1 MLNLPISLNAN
12 IYVIHSV
19 IYNVKSN
26 ENDNTWWYNGVKG
39 GGMWPLRLL
48 IYRKGDPAEE
58 TLKGISG
65 VSRLFLYCFVC
76 RFGNGTASCSF
87 EEYAELFRLN
97 SKHVGRAVQEL
108 GASGVV
114 AISKEHGVDHRPKRL
129 IQVDDD
135 FAEALKGSFKN
146 CPVEVEET
154 LIRKVAF
161 GCLCQEKGMKLTP
174 LNRLF
179 LSVLLSHSS
188 KVGRVVD
195 LGHASLSKL
204 TGFSVDQRR
213 SQVSR
218 LADLGFLRALV
229 PGVTG
234 RYLFGSAKSQYFLN
248 MGHPAFGENSRSET
262 LLVGRGFAGDE
273 DWLGGQAEALFKGAR
288 EVNQLVPGI
297 VKEEGRSDVAL
308 RKVVR
313 FERQWGLK
321 RAGLEQGGA
330 GYQQLS
336 DLTALF
342 KDLPLE
348 GYISYLQAKINE
360 YASELLSEF
369 QDQDGLQL
377 LEVAILAKIGEE
389 LVIGNEPGAKA
400 FKTAILTASQRQAER
415 ARLLLDGVK
424 KELGLAEGAEK
435 GGDTEF
441 VILPMLESHPASGN
455 MLTLCVSSSGPS
467 PLTESP
473 YWNIR
478 LTMGWGREYCISTAE
493 SQPDSSF
500 LEEGMQVVCG
510 LKAKAKRYPE
520 RASNA
525 DAIIT

>member
-1 MLNLPISLNAN
+1 M
-12 IYVIHSV
+12 
-19 IYNVKSN
+19 
-26 ENDNTWWYNGVKG
+26 
-39 GGMWPLRLL
+39 
-48 IYRKGDPAEE
+48 
-58 TLKGISG
+58 
-65 VSRLFLYCFVC
+65 
-76 RFGNGTASCSF
+76 
-87 EEYAELFRLN
+87 
-97 SKHVGRAVQEL
+97 
-108 GASGVV
+108 
-114 AISKEHGVDHRPKRL
+114 
-129 IQVDDD
+129 
-135 FAEALKGSFKN
+135 
-146 CPVEVEET
+146 
-154 LIRKVAF
+154 
-161 GCLCQEKGMKLTP
+161 
-174 LNRLF
+174 
-179 LSVLLSHSS
+179 
-188 KVGRVVD
+188 
-195 LGHASLSKL
+195 
-204 TGFSVDQRR
+204 
-213 SQVSR
+213 
-218 LADLGFLRALV
+218 
-229 PGVTG
+229 
-234 RYLFGSAKSQYFLN
+234 
-248 MGHPAFGENSRSET
+248 
-262 LLVGRGFAGDE
+262 
-273 DWLGGQAEALFKGAR
+273 
-288 EVNQLVPGI
+288 
-297 VKEEGRSDVAL
+297 
-308 RKVVR
+308 
-313 FERQWGLK
+313 GLK

>member
-1 MLNLPISLNAN
+1 
-12 IYVIHSV
+12 
-19 IYNVKSN
+19 
-26 ENDNTWWYNGVKG
+26 
-39 GGMWPLRLL
+39 
-48 IYRKGDPAEE
+48 
-58 TLKGISG
+58 
-65 VSRLFLYCFVC
+65 
-76 RFGNGTASCSF
+76 
-87 EEYAELFRLN
+87 
-97 SKHVGRAVQEL
+97 
-108 GASGVV
+108 
-114 AISKEHGVDHRPKRL
+114 
-129 IQVDDD
+129 
-135 FAEALKGSFKN
+135 
-146 CPVEVEET
+146 
-154 LIRKVAF
+154 
-161 GCLCQEKGMKLTP
+161 
-174 LNRLF
+174 
-179 LSVLLSHSS
+179 
-188 KVGRVVD
+188 
-195 LGHASLSKL
+195 
-204 TGFSVDQRR
+204 
-213 SQVSR
+213 
-218 LADLGFLRALV
+218 
-229 PGVTG
+229 
-234 RYLFGSAKSQYFLN
+234 
-248 MGHPAFGENSRSET
+248 
-262 LLVGRGFAGDE
+262 
-273 DWLGGQAEALFKGAR
+273 
-288 EVNQLVPGI
+288 
-297 VKEEGRSDVAL
+297 
-308 RKVVR
+308 
-313 FERQWGLK
+313 
-321 RAGLEQGGA
+321 
-330 GYQQLS
+330 
-336 DLTALF
+336 LF